1 MQLKADTQGLVL
13 DQDPELLPD
22 TLEEAEI
29 FLDTNIKTD
38 AEIAAQI
45 GTNMTL
51 EWNDF
56 NDGAYR
62 RCVNDLVALGMCV
75 VRRTNDPSYG

>member
-1 MQLKADTQGLVL
+1 MQLKKDTNGLVL
-13 DQDPELLPD
+13 DQDPESLPD
-22 TLEEAEI
+22 TLEEADI

-51 EWNDF
+51 SWNDF
-56 NDGAYR
+56 NDGVY
-62 RCVNDLVALGMCV
+62 
-75 VRRTNDPSYG
+75 